1 MRMHSSAVIK
11 ILYSNYD
18 HIYACMLKLRVNEL
32 QWLVEPNL
40 NVVQELIIDLAGTM
54 RRFDLH

>member
-1 MRMHSSAVIK
+1 
-11 ILYSNYD
+11 
-18 HIYACMLKLRVNEL
+18 MLKLRVNEL

-54 RRFDLH
+54 REGLI